1 MYNRYVGNTGKYYRV
16 DDPQTPGPGRA
27 ENARTAS
34 RGPAPRAVTPF
45 AGRSEGGLRKR
56 INIVGID
63 IELSDL
69 ILLLMLFLL
78 FIDSGDEEFL
88 MILGFLALTI
98 FKK

>member
-1 MYNRYVGNTGKYYRV
+1 MYNRYVGNTGRYYRV
-16 DDPQTPGPGRA
+16 DDPQTPGPERA
-27 ENARTAS
+27 EPARTER
-34 RGPAPRAVTPF
+34 RGAAPRIVTPF
-45 AGRSEGGLRKR
+45 AARPAEGLRKR
-56 INIVGID
+56 ISIAGID